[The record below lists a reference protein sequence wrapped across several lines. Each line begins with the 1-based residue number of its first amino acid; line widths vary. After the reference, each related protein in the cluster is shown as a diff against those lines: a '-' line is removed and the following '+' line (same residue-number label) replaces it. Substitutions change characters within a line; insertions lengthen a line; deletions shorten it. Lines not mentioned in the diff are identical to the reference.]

1 MQVTLANLLAVLLL
15 AGVLFF
21 MAYYWS
27 VLRPRKGTL
36 DWVALQEHGPLTF
49 QQKRHP
55 MERRDMLP
63 ILLITAIYAFT
74 AFFSLGD
81 LTAPDYRK
89 AFDFV
94 DRQTYTLQVEGGPIH
109 VEKLW
114 YYPMLGTGSYNLEIS
129 ADGQSWSTLWS
140 NTTQDEAG
148 KDQTSYY
155 WADAE
160 GYTPDYAL
168 EQGYNHLFKWHE
180 LSPSNPQNVRY
191 IRITGRGERDVLQLG
206 KLLFLDESG
215 KPVPLRCS
223 MTDGSELD
231 PQLAYV
237 FTVDDTVPDAFSWR
251 NSAYFDEIYHP
262 RTALEHIV
270 GAQVYEWTHPP
281 LGKLIIGLGIRMFG
295 MTPFGWR
302 FMGVLFGT
310 LMVPLMY
317 LFLKNIFGKTVI
329 ATCGTILFASEFMH
343 LTQTRIATIDTYGVF
358 FTLVSYYFFYRWL
371 TASATPDKKGKTHEG
386 YGALA
391 LSGIFWGIGCACK
404 WTVLYAGAGLAV
416 LYLIH
421 MVQRIR
427 FWDRSEGSPKL
438 WPWLCKT
445 LGLSVLCFVL
455 IPFTVYTLA
464 YIPYAQVAGMTD
476 YSLGNSL
483 AGLKD
488 NIPVLVRN
496 LLGREDPGSFDKSS
510 LTGIMLENQWSM
522 LHYHSGVHSPHPYS
536 SRWYQWL
543 VDARPIL
550 YYSKNFGVGQTQ
562 RFAAFTNPLV
572 AWTGLLALGTCVA
585 RCVRRLWAKLTLL
598 CGVGVGCCAVCWL
611 VGRVENG
618 DFDPVLTP
626 QQLTQRFVLMG
637 LCLILYLTA
646 AVLISLQTE
655 SRRGGLD
662 VFIAVGFAAQFL
674 PWVFIGRIT
683 FAYHYFPSTLFLV
696 LAICRVF
703 DDLMESK
710 RGQWKVPV
718 YALTGTS
725 AGLYLLFYPALTGLT
740 MASAYSANVLKL
752 LPSWPL

>member
-1 MQVTLANLLAVLLL
+1 MTFANLLAVLLL

-36 DWVALQEHGPLTF
+36 DWVALQERAPLTF
-49 QQKRHP
+49 QQQRHP
-55 MERRDMLP
+55 LERKDTLP
-63 ILLITAIYAFT
+63 ILLITAVYAFT

-81 LTAPDYRK
+81 LTAPDYRQ

-94 DRQTYTLQVEGGPIH
+94 DRQSYTLRVEDGPIH
-109 VEKLW
+109 AAKLW

-129 ADGQSWSTLWS
+129 ADGRSWSTLWS
-140 NTTQDEAG
+140 TTTQDENG

-180 LSPSNPQNVRY
+180 IAPSNPQNVQY

-215 KPVPLRCS
+215 KPISLKCA
-223 MTDGSELD
+223 MADGLEID
-231 PQLAYV
+231 PALAYV
-237 FTVDDTVPDAFSWR
+237 FTVDDTVPETFSWR

-302 FMGVLFGT
+302 FMGTLFGV

-317 LFLKNIFGKTVI
+317 LFLKNMFGKRVVAI
-329 ATCGTILFASEFMH
+329 CGTVLLSSEFMH

-371 TASATPDKKGKTHEG
+371 TAPATPDKKGRTHEG
-386 YGALA
+386 YLPLA
-391 LSGIFWGIGCACK
+391 LSGIFWGVGCACK

-427 FWDRSEGSPKL
+427 FWDRSEGAAKL

-455 IPFTVYTLA
+455 IPLAVYTLA
-464 YIPYAQVAGMTD
+464 YIPYAQVADMTD

-483 AGLKD
+483 AGLRD
-488 NIPVLVRN
+488 NLPVLWRN
-496 LLGREDPGSFDKSS
+496 LLGKEDPGSFDKGS

-522 LHYHSGVHSPHPYS
+522 LHYHSGVHSAHPYS

-550 YYSKNFGVGQTQ
+550 YYSNNFGVGQTE
-562 RFAAFTNPLV
+562 RFAAFNNPVV
-572 AWTGLLALGTCVA
+572 AWTGLLALLTCVA
-585 RCVRRLWAKLTLL
+585 RCVRRMWAKLTALFAT
-598 CGVGVGCCAVCWL
+598 GIGCCAVCWL

-618 DFDPVLTP
+618 DFDPALTS

-637 LCLILYLTA
+637 LCLALYLAA
-646 AVLISLQTE
+646 AVLIALQTE
-655 SRRGGLD
+655 SRRSGLD

-683 FAYHYFPSTLFLV
+683 FAYHYFPSTLFLI

-740 MASAYSANVLKL
+740 MASAYSANVLRL